1 MAARKIAKVQP
12 LTPRQKKVYAHLC
25 RRIRFP
31 LVYGHLQGCYDA
43 VNDALEELHG
53 SKNAHPRFAVEIEQ
67 EMTGRAVKILHS
79 LGVHSIQHLIDYE
92 WTDLLEEMQEHQL
105 YDLLVGLEVRKIR
118 AKYLA
123 PPPKKKKK

>member
-25 RRIRFP
+25 RKIRFP
-31 LVYGHLQGCYDA
+31 LVYGHSQGCYDA

-53 SKNAHPRFAVEIEQ
+53 SQNAHPRFAVEIDE

-79 LGVHSIQHLIDYE
+79 LGVSSIQHLIDYE
-92 WTDLLEEMQEHQL
+92 WTELLEEMEEHPL

-123 PPPKKKKK
+123 PPAKKKKK